1 MNRCL
6 SSGSNLKQFLLNRS
20 TDKMF
25 WYFHDSNHFKEL
37 TFRNENSL
45 NVSDNETVLRKQLS
59 NSIIKDANYLLN
71 HNNYHHFRLVTKLY
85 ILDAISIIHGTNH
98 KNTINYFDSLRPQI
112 IFELQKQ
119 DIYVLIQLLYFS
131 SIITTENRDDYNCML
146 SKIIDQIDDY
156 FSKNN
161 SNSIQLKSTDIA
173 VLCHYLFKLKVK
185 LKTKSIYNLFSQ
197 IVVDDIK
204 NNRINKSYVLSI
216 VKYMRLNDYSDEK
229 FVEALKS
236 FIKVHSNK
244 FSFLECAH
252 YLAFFANVSV
262 YETEV
267 YHYLVDER
275 SSKLL
280 EVDSIKLSNG
290 EKLRS
295 KDLARFLW
303 SVSLMNHK
311 LSQNLIT
318 SICKHVES
326 LMATDFVYYPH
337 FLLDCLKSLIIM
349 EIYPQNILL
358 KALNS
363 KKFIE
368 LFSVSKRDK
377 LALDLYF
384 ILESIAIERPS
395 LKLER
400 RTLLYSI
407 AKQPNKSIKIESRNR
422 PQLLKFFNLIKSKQ
436 NMEISVDLNYIF
448 SHFGIASLLVKGIS
462 LEIIDQT
469 LIIGNS
475 SQHLNGLMRTKLR
488 QLDKRNISYQL
499 ICNSEDLEKFFNS
512 L

>member
-1 MNRCL
+1 
-6 SSGSNLKQFLLNRS
+6 
-20 TDKMF
+20 
-25 WYFHDSNHFKEL
+25 
-37 TFRNENSL
+37 
-45 NVSDNETVLRKQLS
+45 
-59 NSIIKDANYLLN
+59 
-71 HNNYHHFRLVTKLY
+71 
-85 ILDAISIIHGTNH
+85 
-98 KNTINYFDSLRPQI
+98 
-112 IFELQKQ
+112 
-119 DIYVLIQLLYFS
+119 
-131 SIITTENRDDYNCML
+131 
-146 SKIIDQIDDY
+146 
-156 FSKNN
+156 
-161 SNSIQLKSTDIA
+161 
-173 VLCHYLFKLKVK
+173 
-185 LKTKSIYNLFSQ
+185 
-197 IVVDDIK
+197 
-204 NNRINKSYVLSI
+204 
-216 VKYMRLNDYSDEK
+216 MRLNDYSDEK

-244 FSFLECAH
+244 FLFLECAH
-252 YLAFFANVSV
+252 YLAFFANVSI

-267 YHYLVDER
+267 YRYLVDER

-280 EVDSIKLSNG
+280 EVDSIELSNG

-311 LSQNLIT
+311 LSQNLMT

-363 KKFIE
+363 RKFIE

-407 AKQPNKSIKIESRNR
+407 AKEPNKNIKIECRNR
-422 PQLLKFFNLIKSKQ
+422 PQLLKFSNLIKSKL
-436 NMEISVDLNYIF
+436 NISVDINYIF
-448 SHFGIASLLVKGIS
+448 SHFGIASILIKGIS

-475 SQHLNGLMRTKLR
+475 SQHLNGLMQTKLR

-499 ICNSEDLEKFFNS
+499 IRNSEDLEKFFNS

>member
-1 MNRCL
+1 
-6 SSGSNLKQFLLNRS
+6 
-20 TDKMF
+20 
-25 WYFHDSNHFKEL
+25 
-37 TFRNENSL
+37 
-45 NVSDNETVLRKQLS
+45 
-59 NSIIKDANYLLN
+59 
-71 HNNYHHFRLVTKLY
+71 
-85 ILDAISIIHGTNH
+85 
-98 KNTINYFDSLRPQI
+98 
-112 IFELQKQ
+112 
-119 DIYVLIQLLYFS
+119 
-131 SIITTENRDDYNCML
+131 
-146 SKIIDQIDDY
+146 
-156 FSKNN
+156 
-161 SNSIQLKSTDIA
+161 
-173 VLCHYLFKLKVK
+173 
-185 LKTKSIYNLFSQ
+185 
-197 IVVDDIK
+197 
-204 NNRINKSYVLSI
+204 
-216 VKYMRLNDYSDEK
+216 
-229 FVEALKS
+229 
-236 FIKVHSNK
+236 
-244 FSFLECAH
+244 
-252 YLAFFANVSV
+252 
-262 YETEV
+262 
-267 YHYLVDER
+267 
-275 SSKLL
+275 
-280 EVDSIKLSNG
+280 
-290 EKLRS
+290 
-295 KDLARFLW
+295 
-303 SVSLMNHK
+303 
-311 LSQNLIT
+311 
-318 SICKHVES
+318 
-326 LMATDFVYYPH
+326 
-337 FLLDCLKSLIIM
+337 M

-422 PQLLKFFNLIKSKQ
+422 PQLLKFFNLVKNKQ